1 MVGQVGLSISLS
13 RSHEKHKDVFNFLL
27 YMDGC
32 VRCFHSMHGLPE
44 GSRIW
49 KKKNW
54 GESMMGWACYLNEC
68 HLFLIYMVK
77 NVTNI
82 SLKLVSR

>member
-1 MVGQVGLSISLS
+1 MILLVVALYLDKNVGLSISLS

-44 GSRIW
+44 GSRI
-49 KKKNW
+49 
-54 GESMMGWACYLNEC
+54 
-68 HLFLIYMVK
+68 
-77 NVTNI
+77 
-82 SLKLVSR
+82 